1 MFIGSCCYVATW
13 EFVYYQFSPDFAD
26 KYAAYAI
33 KQARESGASDAK
45 IAAIT
50 KEMAQ
55 FKEEYNKPLV
65 NIAYTF
71 LEPLPVGVLMSLIAA
86 WSMSRKKSTLSPA

>member
-1 MFIGSCCYVATW
+1 
-13 EFVYYQFSPDFAD
+13 
-26 KYAAYAI
+26 
-33 KQARESGASDAK
+33 
-45 IAAIT
+45 
-50 KEMAQ
+50 MAQ